1 MSALNN
7 IYKTLYLNSTKN
19 NKNSI
24 CSKPSINT
32 SYNKNMN
39 LPLFKNISLIHK
51 PKSLLTYKRTINK
64 NISKKKK
71 FLEKLKFFSPIQLKN
86 KNTKLNNNNRNNLIF
101 SPVNKNN
108 CIRKK
113 LILTNNSNSN
123 SISFS
128 KASIDK
134 KIHKKIK
141 NENKI
146 LIHYKKENNKLSNL
160 IADQKNEIEN
170 LKNKHQIYND
180 RLLLLEKEK
189 EYLIKKIDSYNNTQ
203 NQLILLIKLIQNIG
217 IDIGQL
223 IDEYNNSVT
232 IKNSN
237 SIINKSKNENNSLSE
252 LDSEFESNS
261 FIPINIEKTKE
272 HKLSKIPIPKL
283 NFDILYQKKEKN
295 IFNNIFKNIH
305 DK

>member
-1 MSALNN
+1 M
-7 IYKTLYLNSTKN
+7 
-19 NKNSI
+19 
-24 CSKPSINT
+24 
-32 SYNKNMN
+32 
-39 LPLFKNISLIHK
+39 
-51 PKSLLTYKRTINK
+51 
-64 NISKKKK
+64 KKIK
-71 FLEKLKFFSPIQLKN
+71 FEKLKNNNFVPKNYKRNYTAKILKN
-86 KNTKLNNNNRNNLIF
+86 KK
-101 SPVNKNN
+101 
-108 CIRKK
+108 
-113 LILTNNSNSN
+113 
-123 SISFS
+123 IS
-128 KASIDK
+128 
-134 KIHKKIK
+134 
-141 NENKI
+141 
-146 LIHYKKENNKLSNL
+146 LLENNKQFKKGEKARVYSTLSTRR
-160 IADQKNEIEN
+160 IIE
-170 LKNKHQIYND
+170 NKHQIYND

-237 SIINKSKNENNSLSE
+237 NIINKSKNENNSLSE